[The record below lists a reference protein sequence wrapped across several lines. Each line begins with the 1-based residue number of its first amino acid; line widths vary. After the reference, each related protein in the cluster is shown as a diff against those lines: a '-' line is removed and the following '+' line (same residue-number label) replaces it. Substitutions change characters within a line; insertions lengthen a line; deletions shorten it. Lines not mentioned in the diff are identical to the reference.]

1 MTRNKSN
8 RSVKAIERIRNTKET
23 LFSFELLPPVK
34 GHSIEKLYNAIDPL
48 MEFNPLNI
56 NITYHQQEVVYKKID
71 RKLMEKNV
79 VRKRPGTVAISAAIK
94 YRYKITVVPH
104 LICGGFTRE
113 ETEDALI
120 DLHFLGMSN
129 LLVLRGDPPKGE
141 KRFIPEEDGNAHAI
155 DLVMQIMNMNKG
167 IYLEEGLQNATA
179 TDFSVGVAGYPE
191 KHFEAPNMQT
201 DLHYL
206 KAKVDA
212 GADYIVTQ
220 MFFDNQR
227 YFDFVAACRE
237 TGITVPIIPGIKPIT
252 YLNDLNLLPQTFS
265 VDIPQDLVCEVKK
278 CKTNGEAKQV
288 GVEWTVMQS
297 RELKAAGVPV
307 IHYYTIGISDNIQQ
321 IAKQVF

>member
-1 MTRNKSN
+1 M
-8 RSVKAIERIRNTKET
+8 KAIDRIRNTKET

-34 GHSIEKLYNAIDPL
+34 GHSIERLYNAIDPL
-48 MEFNPLNI
+48 MQFNPLNI

-71 RKLMEKNV
+71 NKLMEKKV

-113 ETEDALI
+113 DTEDALI
-120 DLHFLGMSN
+120 DLHFLGMQN

-141 KRFIPEEDGNAHAI
+141 KRFVPEEDGNAHAI
-155 DLVMQIMNMNKG
+155 DLVRQIINMNKG
-167 IYLEEGLQNATA
+167 IYLEEGLKNATA

-191 KHFEAPNMQT
+191 KHFEAPNKQT

-206 KAKVDA
+206 KSKVDA

-220 MFFDNQR
+220 MFFDNQK

-265 VDIPQDLVCEVKK
+265 VEIPQDLVCEVKK
-278 CKTNGEAKQV
+278 CKTNAEVRQV
-288 GVEWTVMQS
+288 GVEWTVEQS

-307 IHYYTIGISDNIQQ
+307 IHYYTIGVSDNIQQ
-321 IAKQVF
+321 IAKRVF

>member
-1 MTRNKSN
+1 M
-8 RSVKAIERIRNTKET
+8 KAIDRIRNTKET

-34 GHSIEKLYNAIDPL
+34 GHSIERLYNAIDPL
-48 MEFNPLNI
+48 MQFNPLNI

-71 RKLMEKNV
+71 NKLMEKKV

-94 YRYKITVVPH
+94 YRYKIAVVPH

-113 ETEDALI
+113 DTEDALI
-120 DLHFLGMSN
+120 DLHFLGMQN

-141 KRFIPEEDGNAHAI
+141 KRFVPEEDGNAHAV
-155 DLVMQIMNMNKG
+155 DLVRQIINMNKG
-167 IYLEEGLQNATA
+167 IYLEEGLKNATP

-206 KAKVDA
+206 KSKVDA

-220 MFFDNQR
+220 MFFDNQK

-265 VDIPQDLVCEVKK
+265 VEIPQDLVCEVKK
-278 CKTNGEAKQV
+278 CKTNAEVRQV
-288 GVEWTVMQS
+288 GVEWTVEQS

-307 IHYYTIGISDNIQQ
+307 IHYYTIGVSDNIQQ
-321 IAKQVF
+321 IAKRVF

>member
-1 MTRNKSN
+1 M
-8 RSVKAIERIRNTKET
+8 KAIDKIRNTKET

-34 GHSIEKLYNAIDPL
+34 GHSIERLYNAIEPL
-48 MEFNPLNI
+48 MPFNPLNI

-71 RKLMEKNV
+71 HRLMEKKV

-120 DLHFLGMSN
+120 DLHFLGMQN
-129 LLVLRGDPPKGE
+129 LLILRGDPPRGE
-141 KRFIPEEDGNAHAI
+141 KRFIPEADGNAHAI
-155 DLVMQIMNMNKG
+155 DLVKQIMNMNKG
-167 IYLEEGLQNATA
+167 IYLEEGLQNATP

-220 MFFDNQR
+220 MFFDNQK
-227 YFDFVAACRE
+227 YFDFVTACHDI
-237 TGITVPIIPGIKPIT
+237 GITVPIIPGIKPIT
-252 YLNDLNLLPQTFS
+252 YLNDMNLLPQTFS

-278 CKTNGEAKQV
+278 CKTNDEARQV
-288 GVEWTVMQS
+288 GVEWCVEQS

-307 IHYYTIGISDNIQQ
+307 IHYYTIGVSDNIQQ